1 MATTAASSYQQ
12 IYERRLSQAMQRKAA
27 AKSRAT
33 TALARDFFCS
43 DNSVN
48 TSSRYND
55 RSLIRRLV
63 KLSNYLLE
71 RSCARGG
78 NSKNYDVATGESFP
92 VIVSNKT
99 DESRRVALG
108 AAVFNQAPSTFLD
121 EFRSLFEALLKA
133 RQNKWKRKRVLD
145 ESMDVDDEEDEDY
158 DCEAD
163 ELLLSEE
170 DQLYQSLS
178 TLGWLSHQLQTP
190 FREALHSVMMEA
202 IKSLIAGDFET
213 EGMLDQ
219 TLRWK
224 SQVLA
229 PWVHSVVGA
238 EAYHCDQWA
247 AQLEYAASE
256 CFVHVR
262 MNELFD
268 LVTDYPES
276 LPAVRELQLA
286 LDRTGR
292 IFYEKLAFEW
302 RQALVQRLI
311 HPGAQTSQIIDV
323 YINTIKVLREMDPS
337 GELLQVVTQPVREY
351 LRGRDDCVRCI
362 ITSLTDEEGGGDL
375 YEELKRQDAKPLEE
389 AQLDEEDEEEPPTFD
404 WQPPPSILQ
413 RRGVITG
420 QVGKVTSS
428 SRRAG
433 DILSMLVGIY
443 GSKELFVN
451 EYRIMLA
458 DKLLSNLEYNTDA
471 EVHKLELLKL
481 RFGESSLRSC
491 EVMVKDIDDSKRIHT
506 NIRSTLE
513 LNSSRDDPP
522 VVDAAIV
529 SHIFWPHLQRDSM
542 KHHKKIQS
550 KLDKFCKEYEKLKN
564 PRRLVWMQQLGTVE
578 MEVEAYETDADGN
591 VTSYVKDVTCTPAH
605 ATLLANF
612 EDKSQWALEELS
624 AEVAMSEEVVRKRMG
639 FWVNQRVVQANR
651 ASDDLIYSL
660 VAASDVNSNE
670 HSFVDHNDD
679 DEQELAVSLGAHE
692 EEKMKVYESYIVGML
707 SNLGQLPL
715 QRIHTMLKTFVSGSE
730 HNYNKT
736 PNQLAVFLQQLCKEE
751 KVEVSPD
758 GMYKLLKKGAK

>member
-1 MATTAASSYQQ
+1 MATTSSYQQ
-12 IYERRLSQAMQRKAA
+12 IYERRLSQAMQRKAS

-33 TALARDFFCS
+33 TALAREFF
-43 DNSVN
+43 
-48 TSSRYND
+48 SSNNAANAPDSYND
-55 RSLIRRLV
+55 ATGDEWRTLPSRLV
-63 KLSNYLLE
+63 KLSNYLRE
-71 RSCARGG
+71 RSSSG
-78 NSKNYDVATGESFP
+78 NGDTNETFP
-92 VIVSNKT
+92 VIVSNKI

-121 EFRSLFEALLKA
+121 EFRSLFEALLRA
-133 RQNKWKRKRVLD
+133 RQNKWKRERIVD
-145 ESMDVDDEEDEDY
+145 ESMEVEDEVEDG
-158 DCEAD
+158 DNCEAD

-178 TLGWLSHQLQTP
+178 TLGWLSNQLQTP

-219 TLRWK
+219 TLEWK
-224 SQVLA
+224 SQVLV
-229 PWVHSVVGA
+229 PWVYSVVGA
-238 EAYHCDQWA
+238 EAYECNQWA
-247 AQLEYAASE
+247 AQLDYAASE

-292 IFYEKLAFEW
+292 IFYETLAFEW

-351 LRGRDDCVRCI
+351 LRGRNDCVRCI

-420 QVGKVTSS
+420 QVGKVSSS

-443 GSKELFVN
+443 GSKELF
-451 EYRIMLA
+451 
-458 DKLLSNLEYNTDA
+458 LLSNLEYNTDA

-550 KLDKFCKEYEKLKN
+550 KLDQFCKEYEKLKN

-612 EDKSQWALEELS
+612 EDKSQWTLEELS
-624 AEVAMSEEVVRKRMG
+624 TEAAMSEEMVRKRMG
-639 FWVNQRVVQANR
+639 FWVNQRVVQVNR
-651 ASDDLIYSL
+651 VGEDMIYSL
-660 VAASDVNSNE
+660 VSASEVNSND
-670 HSFVDHNDD
+670 HSFIDHNDD

-692 EEKMKVYESYIVGML
+692 EEEMKVYESYIVGML

-730 HNYNKT
+730 HNYDKT

-751 KVEVSPD
+751 KLEVGPD

>member
-1 MATTAASSYQQ
+1 M
-12 IYERRLSQAMQRKAA
+12 
-27 AKSRAT
+27 AKSRIT
-33 TALARDFFCS
+33 TALAREFFS
-43 DNSVN
+43 SSNTVN
-48 TSSRYND
+48 ALNNNIINCDEWRT
-55 RSLIRRLV
+55 LPRRLL
-63 KLSNYLLE
+63 KLSTYLQE
-71 RSCARGG
+71 RGSSSSECCDGA
-78 NSKNYDVATGESFP
+78 DESFP
-92 VIVSNKT
+92 AIVSHKV
-99 DESRRVALG
+99 DETRRVALG
-108 AAVFNQAPSTFLD
+108 AAVFNQAPSTFLE
-121 EFRSLFEALLKA
+121 EFKCIFEALLRA
-133 RQNKWKRKRVLD
+133 RQNRWKRERAAD
-145 ESMDVDDEEDEDY
+145 ESMDVDEDSEND
-158 DCEAD
+158 DINHEAD

-170 DQLYQSLS
+170 DQFYKSLS
-178 TLGWLSHQLQTP
+178 TLGWLSNQLKTP

-202 IKSLIAGDFET
+202 IESIISGDFET

-219 TLRWK
+219 TLEWK

-229 PWVHSVVGA
+229 PWVYSVMGA
-238 EAYHCDQWA
+238 DTFESDQWA

-262 MNELFD
+262 MKELFD

-292 IFYEKLAFEW
+292 IFYETVAFEW
-302 RQALVQRLI
+302 RRALVQRLI

-337 GELLQVVTQPVREY
+337 GELLQVVTQPVRDY
-351 LRGRDDCVRCI
+351 LRGREDCVRCI
-362 ITSLTDEEGGGDL
+362 ITSLTDEESGGDL

-389 AQLDEEDEEEPPTFD
+389 AQLDEEDEEEPPSFD

-420 QVGKVTSS
+420 QVGRVSSS

-458 DKLLSNLEYNTDA
+458 DKLLSNLDYNTDA

-513 LNSSRDDPP
+513 LNSDGDEPP

-529 SHIFWPHLQRDSM
+529 SHIFWPHLQRDSI
-542 KHHKKIQS
+542 KHHQTIQS
-550 KLDKFCKEYEKLKN
+550 KLDEFCEEYEKLKN

-578 MEVEAYETDADGN
+578 IEVEAYETDSDGN
-591 VTSYVKDVTCTPAH
+591 HISYVKEVTCTPVH

-612 EDKSQWALEELS
+612 EDKSQWTLEDLS
-624 AEVAMSEEVVRKRMG
+624 AETRMPEETVRKRMG
-639 FWVNQRVVQANR
+639 FWVNQRVVQSNR
-651 ASDDLIYSL
+651 AGEDLVYSL
-660 VAASDVNSNE
+660 VAASEVNSNE
-670 HSFVDHNDD
+670 QSFIDHNDD
-679 DEQELAVSLGAHE
+679 DENELAVSLGAHE
-692 EEKMKVYESYIVGML
+692 EEEMKVYESYIVGML

-730 HNYNKT
+730 HNYDKT
-736 PNQLAVFLQQLCKEE
+736 PSQLAVFLQQLCKEE
-751 KVEVSPD
+751 KVEVGPD

>member
-1 MATTAASSYQQ
+1 MATTSSSYQQ
-12 IYERRLSQAMQRKAA
+12 IYERRLSQAMQRKAS

-33 TALARDFFCS
+33 TALAREFFSS
-43 DNSVN
+43 DNAANAPDS
-48 TSSRYND
+48 YND
-55 RSLIRRLV
+55 ATGDEWRTLPGRLV
-63 KLSNYLLE
+63 KLSNYLRE
-71 RSCARGG
+71 RSSSG
-78 NSKNYDVATGESFP
+78 NGDTNETFP
-92 VIVSNKT
+92 VIVSNKI
-99 DESRRVALG
+99 DESRRVSLG

-121 EFRSLFEALLKA
+121 EFRSLFEALLRA
-133 RQNKWKRKRVLD
+133 RQNKWKRERVVD
-145 ESMDVDDEEDEDY
+145 ESMEVDDEEEDG
-158 DCEAD
+158 CETD

-170 DQLYQSLS
+170 DQLYQSLF
-178 TLGWLSHQLQTP
+178 TLGWLSNQLHTP
-190 FREALHSVMMEA
+190 FREALHSVMLEA

-219 TLRWK
+219 TLEWK
-224 SQVLA
+224 SQVLV
-229 PWVHSVVGA
+229 PWVYSVVGA
-238 EAYHCDQWA
+238 EAYECNQWA
-247 AQLEYAASE
+247 AQLDYAASE

-292 IFYEKLAFEW
+292 IFYETLAFEW

-351 LRGRDDCVRCI
+351 LRGRNDCVRCI

-420 QVGKVTSS
+420 QVGKVSSS

-506 NIRSTLE
+506 NIRSTLA

-522 VVDAAIV
+522 VLDAAIV

-550 KLDKFCKEYEKLKN
+550 KLDQFCKEYEKLKN

-612 EDKSQWALEELS
+612 EDKSQWTLEELS
-624 AEVAMSEEVVRKRMG
+624 TEAAMSEEMVRKRMG
-639 FWVNQRVVQANR
+639 FWVNQRVVHANR
-651 ASDDLIYSL
+651 VGEDMIYSL
-660 VAASDVNSNE
+660 VSAGEVNSND
-670 HSFVDHNDD
+670 HSFIDHNDD

-692 EEKMKVYESYIVGML
+692 EEEMKVYESYIVGML

-730 HNYNKT
+730 HNYDKT

-751 KVEVSPD
+751 KLEVGPD